1 MALQDLLNLSVARQ
15 KIGISEERIE
25 AIKPALR
32 EYIAFWREYPDLF
45 VDFMVRGT
53 RTEVKEGEFHFYF
66 YQRVFLRCVM
76 RHQYVYAVFPRA
88 YSKSFLSVMALM
100 IRCILYPRANLFVT
114 SGGKEQA
121 AGILKDKVNEICT
134 LIPSFRREIDWRRGK
149 TLEGKDYCMYIFK
162 NGSTLDNIAARES
175 SRGKRRHGGLVE
187 ECVGVDDQILREV
200 IIPIMAISRRCM
212 DGTSQATETLN
223 RSQVFVTTAGYK
235 GTFPYER
242 LIGFLVRMAMQPE
255 RCIVLGGTW
264 RLPVEVGLQ
273 SKTFIQDQK
282 EEGTF
287 NEASFER
294 EYESRWTGDVENA
307 FFNSEMFDR
316 GRILKQPEY
325 EASGRSSKNQ
335 YYILSVDVG
344 RKGCDT
350 VVCVFKVS
358 PQVQGPSLKSLV
370 NIYTLT
376 DEHFGDQAIEL
387 KKLYYKYKARRLVID
402 GNGLGIGLIDY
413 MVKPSIEPDTGDV
426 LPDFGVYGGTQE
438 DAAEEYKKYRTAD
451 CEENAIYI
459 LKANAPINT
468 EAHANA
474 QVNLSSGKVKM
485 LIDDRDAK
493 IKLLGTKV
501 GQNMKPEERSN
512 YLKPFT
518 LTSILKE
525 EMMNL
530 REENE
535 GTNIILKQANKG
547 IKKDKFS
554 SFEYG
559 LYYIKILMII
569 MSVLSKTAM
578 LKWKP
583 QNSMMFWNVSLVGK
597 PMSLLLALI
606 HQKMSHYM

>member
-1 MALQDLLNLSVARQ
+1 MALQDLLDINVKRK
-15 KIGISEERIE
+15 KIGLSEERVA
-25 AIKPALR
+25 AIKPELR
-32 EYIAFWREYPDLF
+32 KYIAFWREYPDLF
-45 VDFMVRGT
+45 VDFLTRGAN
-53 RTEVKEGEFHFYF
+53 TEVKEGEFHFYF

-100 IRCILYPRANLFVT
+100 VRCILYPRANLFVT

-134 LIPSFRREIDWRRGK
+134 LIPAFDREIDRRRGK
-149 TLEGKDYCMYIFK
+149 TLEGKDYCKYVFK

-175 SRGKRRHGGLVE
+175 SRGKRRHGGLIE

-200 IIPIMAISRRCM
+200 IIPIMAIARRAM
-212 DGTSQATETLN
+212 DGSTRPEETLSK
-223 RSQVFVTTAGYK
+223 SQVYVTTAGYK
-235 GTFPYER
+235 GTYPYDR
-242 LIGFLVRMAMQPE
+242 LIGFLVRMVTQPE
-255 RCIVLGGTW
+255 RCVVIGGTW

-273 SKTFIQDQK
+273 SKTFIKDQK
-282 EEGTF
+282 DEGTF

-294 EYESRWTGDVENA
+294 EYESRWTGDVEDA
-307 FFNSEMFDR
+307 FFSAEMFNR

-325 EASGRSSKNQ
+325 EVSGRSSKNQ
-335 YYILSVDVG
+335 YYILSVDVA

-350 VVCVFKVS
+350 VCCVFKVT
-358 PQVQGPSLKSLV
+358 PQPQGPSLKSLV
-370 NIYTLT
+370 NIIPIGN
-376 DEHFGDQAIEL
+376 EHFGDQALEL
-387 KKLYYKYKARRLVID
+387 KKIFYKYRAKRIVID

-413 MVKPSIEPDTGDV
+413 MVKPSIDPETGDT

-438 DAAEEYKKYRTAD
+438 DAAEEYKKYRTPD
-451 CEENAIYI
+451 TEENAIYI
-459 LKANAPINT
+459 IKANAPINT

-485 LIDDRDAK
+485 LIDERDAK

-501 GQNMKPEERSN
+501 GQNMKPEERSI

-518 LTSILKE
+518 LTSILRE

-554 SFEYG
+554 AFEYG
-559 LYYIKILMII
+559 LYYIK
-569 MSVLSKTAM
+569 VEEDNKKKKKRFNA
-578 LKWKP
+578 KEW
-583 QNSMMFWNVSLVGK
+583 MFLN
-597 PMSLLLALI
+597 
-606 HQKMSHYM
+606 